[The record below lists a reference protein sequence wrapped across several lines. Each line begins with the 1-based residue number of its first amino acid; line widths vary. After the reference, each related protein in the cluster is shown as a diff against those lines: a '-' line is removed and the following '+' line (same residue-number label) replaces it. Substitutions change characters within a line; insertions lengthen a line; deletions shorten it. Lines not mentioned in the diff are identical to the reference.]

1 MITIFKYPLQIGSQT
16 TVTFSAG
23 PEQDIPDVLHVV
35 MQGDQVMLWAKVE
48 KFGQWAVTRKFQV
61 VGTGWAVHPSWRY
74 IGSVQ
79 EQVGDEEYVWHVF
92 EDLS

>member
-1 MITIFKYPLQIGSQT
+1 VITIFKYPLQIGSLT

-23 PEQDIPDVLHVV
+23 PDQDVPDLLHVG

-48 KFGQWAVTRKFQV
+48 KYGQWSVTRKFQV
-61 VGTGWAVHPSWRY
+61 VGTGWAVHPSWKY
-74 IGSVQ
+74 FETVHDSHG
-79 EQVGDEEYVWHVF
+79 YVWHVF